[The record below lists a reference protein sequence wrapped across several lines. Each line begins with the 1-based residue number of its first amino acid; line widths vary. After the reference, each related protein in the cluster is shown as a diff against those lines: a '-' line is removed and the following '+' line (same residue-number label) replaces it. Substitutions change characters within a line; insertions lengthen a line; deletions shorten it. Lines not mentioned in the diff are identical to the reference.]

1 VLAVEIRDPGS
12 EYVLNHCTKYLSRA
26 GSPPELGDDDSAAA
40 FRARIAEAWR
50 FPIIGPVREPRP
62 DNAPS
67 ANLVTFVYKM
77 PPGDARVISVLGT
90 FGTLYNPIPLHS
102 VLFDGE
108 DTGYRSV
115 SLVVPQSELHTY
127 KYLVDGKFVLDPINP
142 QRTRFA
148 NGRLWSRFF
157 TDGYLQPIVLEP
169 WELRILYR
177 LIDQILPFRSGDA
190 ENFLKR
196 YYFGLNREQRKSELS
211 KAFRLDESVG
221 EVNAID
227 KLLAREE
234 AHRLVDYRICLKQI
248 DRALRKQNPFVEPYE
263 MPAEDFIELYDKM
276 ATGKPIPGW
285 NLDEYGNPAFFL
297 YLLRRHAVT
306 TAFSHPRYAGN
317 VGAAGWA
324 YLANKYSNS
333 NNQTLFDWPAALEK
347 PLGTNSYYR

>member
-1 VLAVEIRDPGS
+1 MTVEIRDPGS
-12 EYVLNHCTKYLSRA
+12 EYVLNYCTKHLSRA
-26 GSPPELGDDDSAAA
+26 GPPPEPGNEEAETA

-50 FPIIGPVREPRP
+50 FPVIGFIREQRADDAPPV
-62 DNAPS
+62 
-67 ANLVTFVYKM
+67 NLVTFIYKM
-77 PPGDARVISVLGT
+77 TPGDAKPVAVLGT
-90 FGTLYNPIPLHS
+90 FGTLYEPIPLNP
-102 VLFDGE
+102 VIFNGE

-115 SLVVPQSELHTY
+115 AAVVPQAELHSY
-127 KYLVDGKFVLDPINP
+127 KYVVDGKFVLDPINP
-142 QRTRFA
+142 QRTRLA

-196 YYFGLNREQRKSELS
+196 YYFGLNREQRKAELP

-227 KLLAREE
+227 KLLARDE

-248 DRALRKQNPFVEPYE
+248 DRALRRQNPFLEPYE

-276 ATGKPIPGW
+276 ARRQPIDGW
-285 NLDEYGNPAFFL
+285 DYQEYGDPAFFL

-324 YLANKYSNS
+324 YLEYRYADSNK
-333 NNQTLFDWPAALEK
+333 QTLFDWRVALER
-347 PLGTNSYYR
+347 PLGTNLYYR

>member
-1 VLAVEIRDPGS
+1 MVIEIRDPGS
-12 EYVLNHCTKYLSRA
+12 EYVLNHCTKHLSRA
-26 GSPPELGDDDSAAA
+26 GPSPSPGDEEASAA

-50 FPIIGPVREPRP
+50 FPIIGFLREQRPEDAPPV
-62 DNAPS
+62 S
-67 ANLVTFVYKM
+67 LVTFIYKIS
-77 PPGDARVISVLGT
+77 PGDSRPVAVLGT
-90 FGTLYNPIPLHS
+90 FGTLYEPIPLNP
-102 VLFDGE
+102 VIFNGE
-108 DTGYRSV
+108 DTEYRSLSV
-115 SLVVPQSELHTY
+115 VVPQAELHTY
-127 KYLVDGKFVLDPINP
+127 KFLVEGKFVLDPINP
-142 QRTRFA
+142 QRTRLA

-157 TDGYLQPIVLEP
+157 TDGYLQPIILEP

-196 YYFGLNREQRKSELS
+196 YYFGLNREQRKTELP

-227 KLLAREE
+227 KLLARDE

-248 DRALRKQNPFVEPYE
+248 DRALRRQNPFSEPYE

-276 ATGKPIPGW
+276 ARRQPINGW
-285 NLDEYGNPAFFL
+285 NYQEYADPAFFL

-324 YLANKYSNS
+324 YLEYRYVDSNK
-333 NNQTLFDWPAALEK
+333 QTLFDWRAALES
-347 PLGTNSYYR
+347 PLGTNPYYR